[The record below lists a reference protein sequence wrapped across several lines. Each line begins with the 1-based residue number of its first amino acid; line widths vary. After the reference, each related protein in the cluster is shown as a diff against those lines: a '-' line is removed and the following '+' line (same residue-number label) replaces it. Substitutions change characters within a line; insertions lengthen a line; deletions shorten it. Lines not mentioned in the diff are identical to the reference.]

1 MRALSTAFFAAT
13 RAISSA
19 DPPRL
24 LACNCRAT
32 DWDHVESKTV
42 AGRIIALAWQV
53 ACMLLL
59 ASYTANLAN
68 ELIVESS
75 GTTVMRT
82 LADNAQKQLG
92 CQSGVAVCTSLQ
104 LTEPREHV

>member
-1 MRALSTAFFAAT
+1 MVFPLKIVSKLKTPRFGMQSFFHVHDIAPQRPTT
-13 RAISSA
+13 RFFIWFWYFGTTI
-19 DPPRL
+19 L
-24 LACNCRAT
+24 
-32 DWDHVESKTV
+32 
-42 AGRIIALAWQV
+42 I
-53 ACMLLL
+53 

-92 CQSGVAVCTSLQ
+92 CQSGVAVCTYLQ